1 MKRKLIMILAL
12 SAALTMLAA
21 CSNANENSQAELDNY
36 LTVAESTSAVTES
49 EEKQETS
56 VSEET
61 YEESTTDTSAESSE
75 TTPALSV
82 EYEDIEMPVQ
92 NQISDEEINM
102 LLQGRVQINNFLM
115 YDMLQYDMES
125 KTSINGY
132 DYYRVSDE
140 KYDEWNE
147 WTTYVKSIYVDEA
160 AEMIF
165 NDFKII
171 EINGKTY
178 TNDGCMGKSISDEYT
193 YEIAS
198 EANDTV
204 TILLK
209 NTDNFTSETIETE
222 IILAKTSNGW
232 RIKNY

>member
-12 SAALTMLAA
+12 SATLTMLAA
-21 CSNANENSQAELDNY
+21 CNNANENSQAELDND
-36 LTVAESTSAVTES
+36 LIVTES
-49 EEKQETS
+49 MSTVTETEVKQETS
-56 VSEET
+56 ASEET
-61 YEESTTDTSAESSE
+61 YKESTVATSAESSE
-75 TTPALSV
+75 TTSDLPV
-82 EYEDIEMPVQ
+82 EYEDIEK
-92 NQISDEEINM
+92 QISDEEINT

-147 WTTYVKSIYVDEA
+147 WTAYVKSIYVDDA

-178 TNDGCMGKSISDEYT
+178 TNDGAMGKSISDEYT

-222 IILAKTSNGW
+222 IILVKTSNGW

>member
-12 SAALTMLAA
+12 SATLTMLTA
-21 CSNANENSQAELDNY
+21 CSNTNENSQAELDND
-36 LTVAESTSAVTES
+36 LTIAESMSAVTET
-49 EEKQETS
+49 EVKQETS
-56 VSEET
+56 ASEET
-61 YEESTTDTSAESSE
+61 YKESTVATSAESSE
-75 TTPALSV
+75 TTSDLPV
-82 EYEDIEMPVQ
+82 EYEDIEK
-92 NQISDEEINM
+92 QISDEEINT

-147 WTTYVKSIYVDEA
+147 WTAYVKSIYVDDA

-178 TNDGCMGKSISDEYT
+178 TNDGAMGKSISDEYT

-222 IILAKTSNGW
+222 IILVKTSNGW